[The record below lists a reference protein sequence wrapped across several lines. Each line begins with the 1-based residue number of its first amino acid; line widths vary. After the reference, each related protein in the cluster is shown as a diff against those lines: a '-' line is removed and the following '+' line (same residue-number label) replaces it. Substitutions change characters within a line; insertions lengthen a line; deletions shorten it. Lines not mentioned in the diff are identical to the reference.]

1 MVFEYALL
9 ELKRLNIDVVLQMNS
24 TDFDHTW
31 SNKWKQWQRF
41 YAWHFTQPKRV
52 T

>member
-24 TDFDHTW
+24 TDFD
-31 SNKWKQWQRF
+31 QYMEQ
-41 YAWHFTQPKRV
+41 
-52 T
+52 